1 MLAQDLSTNK
11 GALISANRLVD
22 EKMNESKKKKHA
34 PSHFTHN
41 IAFTHYYI
49 IVIIIFFKKKNCA
62 CVIGY
67 LKGRQWRLKIHIHI
81 STCLPTCMGWEF

>member
-11 GALISANRLVD
+11 GALISANRPVD

-49 IVIIIFFKKKNCA
+49 IVIII
-62 CVIGY
+62 I
-67 LKGRQWRLKIHIHI
+67 I
-81 STCLPTCMGWEF
+81 

>member
-11 GALISANRLVD
+11 GALISANRPVD
-22 EKMNESKKKKHA
+22 EKMNESKKKKKHA

-49 IVIIIFFKKKNCA
+49 IVIIIF
-62 CVIGY
+62 
-67 LKGRQWRLKIHIHI
+67 
-81 STCLPTCMGWEF
+81 